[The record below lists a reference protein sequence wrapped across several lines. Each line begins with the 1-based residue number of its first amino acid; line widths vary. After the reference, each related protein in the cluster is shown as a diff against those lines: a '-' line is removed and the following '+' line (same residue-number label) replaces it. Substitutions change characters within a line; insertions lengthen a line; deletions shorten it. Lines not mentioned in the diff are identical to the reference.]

1 MSRLKAT
8 LNRIERA
15 LSRPRRNILI
25 SIVFVVIGITALLI
39 GNSRSNRLVLD
50 RAYRDGI
57 SAAVSLSTQTLNAV
71 FGEDGLGG
79 VEQPWLGLRV
89 FDPVLNAWVAIDDFD
104 KNDEIDG
111 TLDERVVILVHG
123 LDEPGGIWDQLAPAL
138 AEEGHQVVR
147 FEYPNDQAIA
157 LSGLSFVESF
167 DELSQRGV
175 KRIDLVCHSMG
186 GLVARDAITRD
197 EFKTK
202 GIAVER
208 LVTIGTPH
216 GGSPWARLQAVSE
229 LREQV
234 QRWVESDDL
243 DPKRLMG
250 FARDGVGQ
258 AGKDLLPGSDF
269 LVDLD
274 GRSLPEGVAVTCI
287 VGRMIEE
294 AGTQKTTA
302 IVNKFFRDLVG
313 DRDATLIGEELDKL
327 SRELGDG
334 VVPMS
339 SAVLKGVDDVVIF
352 EANHRSLVRSV
363 ELGEMIRRAAMLG
376 EGDEPPA
383 IAVVVDRLRRE

>member
-157 LSGLSFVESF
+157 LSGRNFVESF
-167 DELSQRGV
+167 DELTQRGV

-234 QRWVESDDL
+234 QRWVESDDF

-269 LVDLD
+269 LVELD

>member
-25 SIVFVVIGITALLI
+25 SIVFVVIGIVAMLI
-39 GNSRSNRLVLD
+39 GNARSNRLVLD

-57 SAAVSLSTQTLNAV
+57 YAAVSLSTQTLSAV

-89 FDPVLNAWVAIDDFD
+89 FDPVLDVWIAIDEF
-104 KNDEIDG
+104 EG

-138 AEEGHQVVR
+138 AAQGHRVVR

-157 LSGLSFVESF
+157 ISGLSFVESF
-167 DELSQRGV
+167 DELTRRGV
-175 KRIDLVCHSMG
+175 LRIDLVCHSMG
-186 GLVARDAITRD
+186 GLVARDGITRD
-197 EFKTK
+197 EFESA
-202 GIAVER
+202 GIVVER

-258 AGKDLLPGSDF
+258 AGTDLLPGSDF
-269 LVDLD
+269 LIELD
-274 GRSLPEGVAVTCI
+274 ARALPESVDVTCI
-287 VGRMIEE
+287 VGRMVEGV
-294 AGTQKTTA
+294 GTQKTTE

-339 SAVLKGVDDVVIF
+339 SAVLEGADDVVIF
-352 EANHRSLVRSV
+352 EANHRSLIRSV
-363 ELGEMIRRAAMLG
+363 ELGEAIRRAAMLG